1 MENLPKVVSDP
12 EMIIMSDEENFS
24 DEEVG
29 ITVAPTPLPRENL
42 NTDDVFSK
50 SKKKK
55 KEVVEEGIPVIEK
68 VVTQTKKGKA
78 RKPLSAE
85 HKAKLAQA
93 RALALEKRR
102 QNAAERKALK
112 ELEEQAIEKTK
123 AKKKK
128 ELQDIV
134 NDIEP
139 EPVKPIQ
146 TEVKAEIDPDII
158 QNAINEAL
166 AKNEMMRQKRKAEK
180 KAKIDEQVRMKKA
193 EEEIK
198 KMVYPASKLYVGDPG
213 FFSRHIFNT
222 H

>member
-55 KEVVEEGIPVIEK
+55 EVVEEGIPVIEK

-85 HKAKLAQA
+85 HKEKLKIA
-93 RALALEKRR
+93 RQKALEKRR

>member
-12 EMIIMSDEENFS
+12 EMIIMSDEENLS
-24 DEEVG
+24 DEDQ
-29 ITVAPTPLPRENL
+29 ICPTPLPRENL

-50 SKKKK
+50 SKKK

-68 VVTQTKKGKA
+68 VVTQTKKGKS
-78 RKPLSAE
+78 RRPLSDE
-85 HKAKLAQA
+85 HKEKLKIA
-93 RALALEKRR
+93 RQKALEKRR
-102 QNAAERKALK
+102 QNAAEKKALK